1 MNTTSDEEPDRDP
14 GLARE
19 RTRLAW
25 SRTALATTALAVTI
39 TKAHPVVGLP
49 ELAVCTLIWALG
61 RRHLPGPTPHHSQ
74 RRTLLAAGVIVC
86 VCAAALL
93 AALSGSAPKDARQP
107 KHRPSP
113 AAEAQR
119 RRPVRVPLSRP
130 STGDASAIAS
140 TAWVSSRSAG
150 SAVDR
155 TR

>member
-1 MNTTSDEEPDRDP
+1 MNTTSNEPNRDP

-19 RTRLAW
+19 RTELAW
-25 SRTALATTALAVTI
+25 SRTALAATALAGTI

-49 ELAVCTLIWALG
+49 AVAICTLIWALG
-61 RRHLPGPTPHHSQ
+61 RQHLPGPIPHHSQ
-74 RRTLLAAGVIVC
+74 RRTLLTAGVIVC

-93 AALSGSAPKDARQP
+93 AVLSGRAPKEARQP

-119 RRPVRVPLSRP
+119 RRPVRAPLSRP